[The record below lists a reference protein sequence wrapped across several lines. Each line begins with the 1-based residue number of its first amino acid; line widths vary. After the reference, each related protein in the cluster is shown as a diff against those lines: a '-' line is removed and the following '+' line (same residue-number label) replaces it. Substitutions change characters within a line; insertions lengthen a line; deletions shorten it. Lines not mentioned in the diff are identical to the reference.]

1 RSNVEHGISLSE
13 AMKDTK
19 AFPTTLIQMVSVGE
33 RTGRLAMLMSTSA
46 NNMEN
51 DVDGRLKAL
60 ISIVEPVMI
69 VVMGGIVGVITLSII
84 IPMYSIVENIK

>member
-1 RSNVEHGISLSE
+1 
-13 AMKDTK
+13 
-19 AFPTTLIQMVSVGE
+19 
-33 RTGRLAMLMSTSA
+33 MSTTA
-46 NNMEN
+46 ANMET

-69 VVMGGIVGVITLSII
+69 VVMGSIVGVITLSII